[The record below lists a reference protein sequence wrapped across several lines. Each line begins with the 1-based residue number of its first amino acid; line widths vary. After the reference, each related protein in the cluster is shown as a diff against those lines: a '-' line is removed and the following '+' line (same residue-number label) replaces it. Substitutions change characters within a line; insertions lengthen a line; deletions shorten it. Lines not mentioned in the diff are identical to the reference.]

1 MGLITSIKH
10 AWNAFRSRDPTSGSF
25 TPEGIGYGRDPTKIR
40 LAIANE
46 RSFINS
52 IYNRI
57 AMDCASIDIRHV
69 RVDQNGRYQEDM
81 DSTLNQCLTV
91 SPNIDQTPRAF
102 IQDAILSMFDDGH
115 VAIFIAKANLDP
127 IVDGSYDIQ
136 ELRIGKIRE
145 WYPDSIRIEAY
156 NGDTGKFEWTI
167 LPKKITAIIQNPFYA
182 VMNNP
187 NSSLQRL
194 IAKLNMLDA
203 IDRQAS
209 SGKLDMIIQLP
220 YTIKSQTKQQLAEDR
235 RKKIEMQLVDS
246 KYGIAYIDA
255 TERITQLNRPVEN
268 NLLAQ
273 IQDLKEEVY
282 NQVGMAKGI
291 FDGTATEDQIVAYQ
305 NRSNEPII
313 SAIVDEM
320 KRKFLTKTARSRG
333 QTIMYFQDPFKL
345 IPPSQMAEMA
355 DKFIRNE
362 ILSAN
367 EFRGILGFRP
377 SEDPK
382 ANELRNPNIAASK
395 QDTEEEIAPD
405 YNTDEGVESDE
416 SAW

>member
-10 AWNAFRSRDPTSGSF
+10 AWNAFRSRDPTFRMVTS
-25 TPEGIGYGRDPTKIR
+25 EGVGYSRNPTKVR
-40 LAIANE
+40 LTIANE

-81 DSTLNQCLTV
+81 KSSLNECLMV

-102 IQDAILSMFDDGH
+102 IQDAVLSMFDEGH
-115 VAIFIAKANLDP
+115 VAIFIAKADLDP
-127 IVDGSYDIQ
+127 IKDGSYDIQ
-136 ELRIGKIRE
+136 ELRIGRVRE
-145 WYPDSIRIEAY
+145 WYPESVKVEAY
-156 NGDTGKFEWTI
+156 DGDTGKFSQMI
-167 LPKKITAIIQNPFYA
+167 LPKKITAIVENPFYA

-220 YTIKSQTKQQLAEDR
+220 YTIKSPAKQQLAEDR

-345 IPPSQMAEMA
+345 IPPTQMAEMA

-395 QDTEEEIAPD
+395 QETEEEIAPD
-405 YNTDEGVESDE
+405 FNTDEGMTEE
-416 SAW
+416 

>member
-1 MGLITSIKH
+1 MGFVTSIKH
-10 AWNAFRSRDPTSGSF
+10 AWNAFRSRDPTH
-25 TPEGIGYGRDPTKIR
+25 TRTWDMGINYAHNPTKTRI
-40 LAIANE
+40 AIANE
-46 RSFINS
+46 RSFIAS
-52 IYNRI
+52 LYNRLSI
-57 AMDCASIDIRHV
+57 DCASVDIRHV

-81 DSTLNQCLTV
+81 KSSLNECLTV
-91 SPNIDQTPRAF
+91 SPNVDQIPRAF
-102 IQDAILSMFDDGH
+102 FQDAFLSMFDEGH
-115 VAIFIAKANLDP
+115 VAIFPAKANLDP
-127 IVDGSYDIQ
+127 IETGSYEIT

-145 WYPDSIRIEAY
+145 WYPESVRIEAY
-156 NGDTGKFEWTI
+156 NGDTGKFEEI
-167 LPKKITAIIQNPFYA
+167 IMPKKITAIVENPFYA

-220 YTIKSQTKQQLAEDR
+220 YTIKSPTKQALAEDR
-235 RKKIEMQLVDS
+235 RKKIEMQLVNS

-255 TERITQLNRPVEN
+255 AERITQLNRPVEN

-282 NQVGMAKGI
+282 NQVGMAKAI
-291 FDGTATEDQIVAYQ
+291 FDGTATEDQIVSYQ
-305 NRSNEPII
+305 NRSNEPVI
-313 SAIVDEM
+313 SAVVDEM
-320 KRKFLTKTARSRG
+320 KRKFLTKTARSQG

-362 ILSAN
+362 ILTPN

-377 SEDPK
+377 AEDPK

-395 QDTEEEIAPD
+395 QESEEEIAPEVD
-405 YNTDEGVESDE
+405 DTDVSNEETLV
-416 SAW
+416 

>member
-1 MGLITSIKH
+1 MGLFTRLKH
-10 AWNAFRSRDPTSGSF
+10 GWNAFRSRDPTSGSF

-81 DSTLNQCLTV
+81 DSSLNQCLTV
-91 SPNIDQTPRAF
+91 SPNIDQTPRALM
-102 IQDAILSMFDDGH
+102 QDAILSMFDDGH

-127 IVDGSYDIQ
+127 IADGSYDIQ

-156 NGDTGKFEWTI
+156 NGDTGKFEWII

-320 KRKFLTKTARSRG
+320 KRKFLTKTARSRS

-345 IPPSQMAEMA
+345 IPPTQMAEMA
-355 DKFIRNE
+355 DKLIRNE
-362 ILSAN
+362 ILSPN

-395 QDTEEEIAPD
+395 QEAEESIAPD
-405 YNTDEGVESDE
+405 YNTGEGVMEE
-416 SAW
+416 